1 MRGRESAAEYVV
13 KNGKR
18 KAVILPIEE
27 YEELLEDL
35 YDLGVIAS
43 RRHEPTI
50 PFEDVLRRLKKNA
63 SVKHR
68 IPKIG
73 GERSEAFG
81 FNETTTCRSRG
92 LATSRRPAAL
102 RLS

>member
-1 MRGRESAAEYVV
+1 LARSPASGKIVTMKARESAAEYVV

-63 SVKHR
+63 SEKNASV
-68 IPKIG
+68 
-73 GERSEAFG
+73 
-81 FNETTTCRSRG
+81 
-92 LATSRRPAAL
+92 
-102 RLS
+102 

>member
-1 MRGRESAAEYVV
+1 MRARESAAEYVV

-43 RRHEPTI
+43 RRHEPTV
-50 PFEDVLRRLKKNA
+50 PFKDVLGRLKKKNA
-63 SVKHR
+63 S
-68 IPKIG
+68 
-73 GERSEAFG
+73 A
-81 FNETTTCRSRG
+81 
-92 LATSRRPAAL
+92 
-102 RLS
+102 

>member
-1 MRGRESAAEYVV
+1 MRPRRRFQVCSQVSTIVCELADASASGTIGAMKARETAAEYVV

-35 YDLGVIAS
+35 YYLGVIAS

-63 SVKHR
+63 RV
-68 IPKIG
+68 
-73 GERSEAFG
+73 
-81 FNETTTCRSRG
+81 
-92 LATSRRPAAL
+92 
-102 RLS
+102 